1 MSHSDLNQQLDA
13 LHTQLQALDA
23 VDEATGEQLRRLSQ
37 DIQRLTAGSTEGEQ
51 SLSDQARELEARF
64 EADHPA
70 ASGVLR
76 EIINSLARM
85 GL

>member
-1 MSHSDLNQQLDA
+1 MTRHDLNQQLDA
-13 LHTQLQALDA
+13 LHQQLQSLDA
-23 VDEATGEQLRRLSQ
+23 VDDQTGEQLRRLSQ
-37 DIQRLTAGSTEGEQ
+37 DIQRLTAGTEDGEL
-51 SLSDQARELEARF
+51 SLSEQARELEARF

>member
-1 MSHSDLNQQLDA
+1 MTHPDLSQQLDT
-13 LHTQLQALDA
+13 LHQQLQSLDT
-23 VDEATGEQLRRLSQ
+23 VDETTGEKLRRLSQ
-37 DIQRLTAGSTEGEQ
+37 DIQRLTAGTTDGDL

-64 EADHPA
+64 EADHPS

>member
-1 MSHSDLNQQLDA
+1 MNNADLNQQLDA
-13 LHTQLQALDA
+13 LHQQLQSLDT
-23 VDEATGEQLRRLSQ
+23 VDETTGEQLRRLSQ
-37 DIQRLTAGSTEGEQ
+37 DIQRLTAGAAAGEL

>member
-1 MSHSDLNQQLDA
+1 MTNPDLNQQLDS
-13 LHTQLQALDA
+13 LHKQLQSLDA
-23 VDEATGEQLRRLSQ
+23 VDDGTGEQLRRLSQ
-37 DIQRLTAGSTEGEQ
+37 DIQRLTVGASNGEL

-64 EADHPA
+64 EADHPS

>member
-1 MSHSDLNQQLDA
+1 MTHTDLNQQLDT
-13 LHTQLQALDA
+13 LHRQLQSLDT

-37 DIQRLTAGSTEGEQ
+37 DIQRLTAGTTDGEL

-64 EADHPA
+64 EADHPS

>member
-1 MSHSDLNQQLDA
+1 MTHPDLSQQLDT
-13 LHTQLQALDA
+13 LHQQLQSLDT
-23 VDEATGEQLRRLSQ
+23 VDETTGEQLRRLSQ
-37 DIQRLTAGSTEGEQ
+37 DIQRLTAGTTDGDL

-64 EADHPA
+64 EADHPS